1 MAADFP
7 FVSIPWTRE
16 TLKLFFGVEL
26 SRLGHGSVLERNID
40 LLTGVSWASK
50 GNLLAGTLAL
60 SMDPS
65 ASEDEN
71 IPLDERTGAKVT
83 IDATK
88 KWAYPAIALP
98 PKKYL
103 EKVAGQWSKYGL
115 PEVDSS
121 WVFRGVPED

>member
-50 GNLLAGTLAL
+50 GNLLAGTLKSFSLTLVEQKDVLRRLTGIL
-60 SMDPS
+60 SYVGGKRK
-65 ASEDEN
+65 AH
-71 IPLDERTGAKVT
+71 
-83 IDATK
+83 
-88 KWAYPAIALP
+88 
-98 PKKYL
+98 
-103 EKVAGQWSKYGL
+103 
-115 PEVDSS
+115 
-121 WVFRGVPED
+121 